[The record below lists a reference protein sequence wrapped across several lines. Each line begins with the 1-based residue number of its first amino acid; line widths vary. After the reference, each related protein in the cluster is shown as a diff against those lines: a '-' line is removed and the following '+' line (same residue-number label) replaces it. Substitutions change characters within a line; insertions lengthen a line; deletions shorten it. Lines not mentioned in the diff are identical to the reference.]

1 MVCSNQ
7 YRLGV
12 MSMSIFEIIT
22 IVLMTIDIVIQ
33 VIALF
38 LNNRKN

>member
-1 MVCSNQ
+1 
-7 YRLGV
+7 
-12 MSMSIFEIIT
+12 MSIFEIIT

-38 LNNRKN
+38 LNNKKN

>member
-1 MVCSNQ
+1 MVCSNP

-38 LNNRKN
+38 LNNKKN